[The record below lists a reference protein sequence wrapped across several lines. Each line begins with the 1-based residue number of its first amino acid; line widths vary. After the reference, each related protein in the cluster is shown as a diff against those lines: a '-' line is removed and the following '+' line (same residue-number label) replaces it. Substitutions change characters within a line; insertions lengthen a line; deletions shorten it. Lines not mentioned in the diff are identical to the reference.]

1 MVEIPFGPGQKIW
14 ADSDSFSDNF
24 YKLGRDE
31 MKDVLFLIC
40 LNLRVSGAAIVAE
53 RI

>member
-1 MVEIPFGPGQKIW
+1 LVEIPFGPGQKIW

-24 YKLGRDE
+24 YKLGRDDL
-31 MKDVLFLIC
+31 KDVLFLIC
-40 LNLRVSGAAIVAE
+40 LNLRVRDVAIVAE